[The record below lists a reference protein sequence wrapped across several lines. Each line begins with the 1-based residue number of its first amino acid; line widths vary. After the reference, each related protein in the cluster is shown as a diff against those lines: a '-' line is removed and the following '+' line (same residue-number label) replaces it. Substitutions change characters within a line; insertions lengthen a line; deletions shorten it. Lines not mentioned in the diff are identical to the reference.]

1 MVHVEVMVIDSTV
14 HGAQES
20 TRNSVGT
27 VFEREVLRQRVEE
40 MDRVLVERTHPS
52 KLVDRE

>member
-1 MVHVEVMVIDSTV
+1 MVHVEVVVIDSTV

-20 TRNSVGT
+20 TRNSVGN

>member
-1 MVHVEVMVIDSTV
+1 MVHVEVMIIDSTV
-14 HGAQES
+14 HDAQES
-20 TRNSVGT
+20 TRNSVGN